1 MRVYPLPSPLC
12 GTGAGWDL
20 SPAWRLRSVARPLL
34 HESASEEGENIRRH
48 WARHRITLS
57 ARARHLTDSSPASPA
72 AMARPA
78 DEAGP
83 HLKTPL
89 RSK

>member
-34 HESASEEGENIRRH
+34 HEGEEGKGHLAGGGPVLEEQVGHLHRAFVGFEDVRPDLRPQAC
-48 WARHRITLS
+48 ARL
-57 ARARHLTDSSPASPA
+57 
-72 AMARPA
+72 
-78 DEAGP
+78 
-83 HLKTPL
+83 
-89 RSK
+89 